1 MESVAHPI
9 YFSPHLLY
17 ITDLY
22 IPFRIQSKYR
32 LSAFYYI
39 MPCHVD
45 KLIGLVLRI
54 LQGRNFIFFRVT
66 AFFIIWSIPSQGQWI
81 ISAGMLKQVL
91 PYTVCSV
98 PFGTKLAVLRMS
110 ITTTDNFLHLFYITL
125 DNWDLEE

>member
-1 MESVAHPI
+1 MSAFLKGVSILQNSIKIKYPHQRENKTVKGFFSETEKISIKSLESVAHPI

-17 ITDLY
+17 IRDLY

-54 LQGRNFIFFRVT
+54 L
-66 AFFIIWSIPSQGQWI
+66 
-81 ISAGMLKQVL
+81 
-91 PYTVCSV
+91 
-98 PFGTKLAVLRMS
+98 
-110 ITTTDNFLHLFYITL
+110 
-125 DNWDLEE
+125 